1 MGKISLVSAK
11 YIIHASINVE
21 GMVDRPDVIGSVF
34 GQTEGLLGSDLELRE
49 LQSSGRIG
57 RIEVEIENKE
67 GKTSGTINIP
77 SSLDKTET
85 ALIAAAIETI
95 ERIGPCNAKVN
106 VTMLEDVRAAKRGLV
121 IGRAKELLSKLT
133 HGTLPDTREIK
144 EEVSEGVKMADIVTI
159 GKDKLSAG
167 PDVKDSNEIILVEGR
182 ADVINLLKYDIKN
195 AVAMNGTSVP
205 QTIIDLSKKKEV
217 TVFLDGDRGGDL
229 ILRELKEVAKIKFV
243 ARAPDGKEVEE
254 ITHKEIHQ
262 ALRNKIKFEL
272 AIENLGTGDRPNPRF
287 SRDRPSPRD
296 NPRFSRDRPSS
307 GDNPRFSR
315 DRPSS
320 GDNPRFS
327 RDRPSSG
334 DNPRFS
340 RDRPHSVERDFKPRV
355 FEERPVRIPLAQ
367 REKFIKLMDGI
378 KGSKEAYLLDRD
390 SNVMGKVPTKEV
402 GSTMQDLGRSAN
414 TILIDGSITK
424 DILESAENSRIK
436 YLIGTKNLLK
446 EVHSRVKVL
455 TRKDLQQ

>member
-121 IGRAKELLSKLT
+121 IDRAKALLSKLT

-144 EEVSEGVKMADIVTI
+144 EEVSESVKIADIVTI

-167 PDVKDSNEIILVEGR
+167 PDVKDSKEIILVEGR
-182 ADVINLLKYDIKN
+182 ADVVNLLKYDIKN
-195 AVAMNGTSVP
+195 SIAMNGTSVP
-205 QTIIDLSKKKEV
+205 KTIIDLSKKKDI

-229 ILRELKEVAKIKFV
+229 ILRELKEVAKIKCV

-262 ALRNKIKFEL
+262 ALRNKIKFET
-272 AIENLGTGDRPNPRF
+272 AIENLGTGEKPNPRFSRDRPNPRF
-287 SRDRPSPRD
+287 SRDKPNPRFSNDRPNPRFSRD
-296 NPRFSRDRPSS
+296 KPNPRFSRDR
-307 GDNPRFSR
+307 
-315 DRPSS
+315 
-320 GDNPRFS
+320 
-327 RDRPSSG
+327 
-334 DNPRFS
+334 
-340 RDRPHSVERDFKPRV
+340 DFKPRT
-355 FEERPVRIPLAQ
+355 FEERPVRIPVAQ
-367 REKFIKLMDGI
+367 REKFTKLMDEL

-390 SNVMGKVPTKEV
+390 SNVLGKVPTKEV

-414 TILIDGSITK
+414 TILVDGSLTK
-424 DILESAENSRIK
+424 DILESAETARIK
-436 YLIGTKNLLK
+436 YLIGTKSLLK
-446 EVHSRVKVL
+446 EVRSRVKVL
-455 TRKDLQQ
+455 TIKDLQQWTKHI

>member
-121 IGRAKELLSKLT
+121 IDRAKALLSKLT

-144 EEVSEGVKMADIVTI
+144 EEVSESVKIADIVTI

-167 PDVKDSNEIILVEGR
+167 PDVKDSKEIILVEGR
-182 ADVINLLKYDIKN
+182 ADVVNLLKYDIKN
-195 AVAMNGTSVP
+195 SIAMNGTSVP
-205 QTIIDLSKKKEV
+205 KTIIDLSKKKDI

-262 ALRNKIKFEL
+262 ALRNKIKFET
-272 AIENLGTGDRPNPRF
+272 AIENLGTGEKPNPRFSRDRPNPRF
-287 SRDRPSPRD
+287 SRDKP
-296 NPRFSRDRPSS
+296 NPRFSRDR
-307 GDNPRFSR
+307 
-315 DRPSS
+315 
-320 GDNPRFS
+320 
-327 RDRPSSG
+327 
-334 DNPRFS
+334 
-340 RDRPHSVERDFKPRV
+340 DFKPRT
-355 FEERPVRIPLAQ
+355 FEERPVRIPVAQ
-367 REKFIKLMDGI
+367 REKFTKLMDEL

-390 SNVMGKVPTKEV
+390 SNVLGKVPTKEV

-414 TILIDGSITK
+414 TILVDGSLTK
-424 DILESAENSRIK
+424 DILESAETARIK
-436 YLIGTKNLLK
+436 YLIGTKSLLK
-446 EVHSRVKVL
+446 EVRSRVKVL
-455 TRKDLQQ
+455 TIKDLQQ